1 MHKSAAVAVR
11 GLWLSLGCAFV
22 AQVALAQNAT
32 LHDLIAQNAMAQ
44 NITAQNPEPPCKS
57 TVVGT
62 IESFELPSKV
72 FDYTRTVRVFLP
84 PGYGDAANHD
94 RTYPVLYMFDGQNL
108 FDACLAF
115 DHVHEWQM
123 DEAVTRLVSDGKIE
137 PLIVVG
143 LDNAPEKRAYEY
155 LPWPDSIQFPGEPAP
170 AGQRL
175 PEFLMKEVMPV
186 VEGKYRIAK
195 GRENTAIGGSSY
207 GGTAALYVGVAA
219 PTIFGKVL
227 AESPVLT
234 VGNGE
239 LVRYT
244 SFLMMAPLKVYMAF
258 GGKEWGMPGGADAQ
272 VKAIQTVQ
280 ANLKNA
286 LMSPA
291 EVMYVYEAEGRH
303 NEETWAKRL
312 PQALTF
318 LFPAGK

>member
-1 MHKSAAVAVR
+1 MLKLCKDARVGAFLVAFGFVAGAQFVLAQDTATHNLVAQSTDAQDSAA
-11 GLWLSLGCAFV
+11 
-22 AQVALAQNAT
+22 Q
-32 LHDLIAQNAMAQ
+32 
-44 NITAQNPEPPCKS
+44 PCKS
-57 TVVGT
+57 TVIGT
-62 IESFELPSKV
+62 VENFELPSKV

-84 PGYGDAANHD
+84 PGYGDAANHE

-123 DEAVTRLVSDGKIE
+123 DETVTRLVGEGKIE

-143 LDNAPEKRAYEY
+143 LDNAREKRAYEY
-155 LPWPDSIQFPGEPAP
+155 LPWPDSIQFPGEPGP

-175 PEFLMKEVMPV
+175 PEFLIKEAMPAI
-186 VEGKYRIAK
+186 EGKYRIAK

-207 GGTAALYVGVAA
+207 GGTAALYVGVSA

-234 VGNGE
+234 VGNGQ
-239 LVRYT
+239 LVRHT
-244 SFLMMAPLKVYMAF
+244 SFLMMAPMKVYMAF
-258 GGKEWGMPGGADAQ
+258 GGKEWGIPGGPEAQ
-272 VKAIQTVQ
+272 VKAIQVVE

-291 EVMYVYEAEGRH
+291 EVMYVYEADARH

-318 LFPAGK
+318 LFPTGK